1 LLADKEDHGE
11 VCDKLEPV
19 KYGQRSSINDFF
31 YPTASST
38 PDRIRSG
45 KQIESEAEKP
55 LPVAPTPNSWRRPRS
70 RLGNNGISARLM
82 TVSSSLTCR

>member
-1 LLADKEDHGE
+1 LLADRQEHGE
-11 VCDKLEPV
+11 GYDKLEPM

-45 KQIESEAEKP
+45 KQIENEAEKS
-55 LPVAPTPNSWRRPRS
+55 LPVAPTPNSWRRTRS

-82 TVSSSLTCR
+82 TVSSSLTCT